1 MNNII
6 TLFSPEIIEFIMT
19 LHLRIPS
26 EELLNLIKE
35 VGKMVT
41 KLSELFEAV
50 KQKGHEEG
58 FTDSEIKDML
68 RTHLKGSL
76 SAGQVKWYLY
86 EKEKYDSRKAGAG
99 TSQVEDNNVIEQKA
113 KKIILS
119 GQSVNVQDAAIIPN
133 SSATDVIERNTV
145 EMNNGRENKKTEDLK
160 ATIEQQRQYINKLE
174 DKLREKH
181 EVQRAQLRIRTSTSQ
196 LYRDVLS
203 VGICNATYTNILI
216 DNNKY
221 VRLEP

>member
-1 MNNII
+1 
-6 TLFSPEIIEFIMT
+6 MT
-19 LHLRIPS
+19 LQLRIPS

-35 VGKMVT
+35 AGKLG
-41 KLSELFEAV
+41 KRLSEMFEAV

-58 FTDSEIKDML
+58 FTNGEIRDML

-76 SAGQVKWYLY
+76 TAGQIKWYLY
-86 EKEKYDSRKAGAG
+86 DKDKYDSRKLRVS
-99 TSQVEDNNVIEQKA
+99 TSQVEDNKVIEQKA
-113 KKIILS
+113 KEIILS
-119 GQSVNVQDAAIIPN
+119 GQSAKVQDAAIIPN
-133 SSATDVIERNTV
+133 SSTTDVIERNIV
-145 EMNNGRENKKTEDLK
+145 EINYGRENKKTEDLK